1 VTRTL
6 SAPDRPE
13 TPGDER
19 GPGDGP
25 APVEGLDR
33 LRILLAAAMGTVL
46 VSYAM
51 LVPVAALIMGT
62 AGGSASVDGAFAVSI
77 PLWLAAHQI
86 PMTLEGQ
93 PIGVLP
99 LLPTLAVAV
108 VVAIGTRWSVRRLGG
123 RGRVDPGPVI
133 AGQAGAHAAVAVL
146 GSALLPR
153 AAEVVVSPW
162 GAMVGGGLVAGLA
175 AAIGVLRACGPPDAW
190 RERLPGWPA
199 AGLAAAAVGGAALL
213 ALGALAVLVGL
224 GFGATRVHAGY
235 VAVAPAFGAGLGL
248 TLLALAYL
256 PNAVVAGASWL
267 LGPGVEVGT
276 ASVSPLGST
285 SGPLPPFPL
294 FGALPVGTP
303 PVWAVVV
310 FLLPAGVGLLVGGT
324 CRRVLGPSS
333 TVVQRIRA
341 VGTAAALLGVAGALA
356 AALAGGRLAAGPFDP
371 VVVPPW
377 LVLLAVLLW
386 VGGPGALVALVQRGA
401 EAPDGYRHVEEE
413 RRDPETG
420 DWDDEWD
427 EAADDESGHDA
438 PGHED
443 LEPDGDD
450 PEDGGLVEADDEA
463 DRQGRPGASTE
474 PVEHGDLDGYPRPDD
489 EMRDDPVDDAPADDD
504 LTDLDPTDSGLADDD
519 SADRDPA
526 DRDPA
531 DRDPADRDPADR
543 DPADRGPAGDALA
556 DDAPADAPA
565 PGDGPMPRARSVGD
579 RYSERE
585 QRRREKRRERTRQE
599 REGGPRASRFRR
611 AEPRQAPARAA
622 EPLQSPAPE
631 RRAAEPAP
639 ERRVAEPAAERRV
652 AERRAAGSR
661 VPGSRAAESRAPES
675 RGPVKPARNAPN
687 EETEPK
693 PRTVA
698 ELVAQRARQA
708 EEAAREE

>member
-450 PEDGGLVEADDEA
+450 PEDGGLVKA

-526 DRDPA
+526 DRG
-531 DRDPADRDPADR
+531 
-543 DPADRGPAGDALA
+543 PADRGPAGDALA
-556 DDAPADAPA
+556 DDEPADAPA
-565 PGDGPMPRARSVGD
+565 PGDGPMPRARSVGA

-611 AEPRQAPARAA
+611 AEPRQAPARTA

-631 RRAAEPAP
+631 RRA
-639 ERRVAEPAAERRV
+639 AEPAAERRV

>member
-1 VTRTL
+1 MTRSL

-25 APVEGLDR
+25 TPVEGLDR

-51 LVPVAALIMGT
+51 LVPVAALVMGT
-62 AGGSASVDGAFAVSI
+62 AGGSVSVDGAFAVSI

-86 PMTLEGQ
+86 PMALEGQ

-123 RGRVDPGPVI
+123 RFRLDTGPVI
-133 AGQAGAHAAVAVL
+133 ASQAGAHAAVAVL

-175 AAIGVLRACGPPDAW
+175 AAIGVLRACGLPDAW

-213 ALGALAVLVGL
+213 TLGALAVLVGL

-310 FLLPAGVGLLVGGT
+310 FLLPAGVGLLVGGM

-341 VGTAAALLGVAGALA
+341 VGTAAALLAAAGALA
-356 AALAGGRLAAGPFDP
+356 ATLAGGRLAAGPFDP

-427 EAADDESGHDA
+427 EAAYDESGHDV

-450 PEDGGLVEADDEA
+450 PEDRGPVDAASEAETDD
-463 DRQGRPGASTE
+463 DRQRRRGASAE
-474 PVEHGDLDGYPRPDD
+474 PVDHGDLDGYARPED
-489 EMRDDPVDDAPADDD
+489 EVRDGPVDDASPDD
-504 LTDLDPTDSGLADDD
+504 
-519 SADRDPA
+519 
-526 DRDPA
+526 
-531 DRDPADRDPADR
+531 
-543 DPADRGPAGDALA
+543 DALA
-556 DDAPADAPA
+556 DDDLADDDLADDDLADREPVDGGLADDPAGDGSTGDDPAATPA
-565 PGDGPMPRARSVGD
+565 PGDEPLSRARSVGA

-611 AEPRQAPARAA
+611 AEPRQGPARAA
-622 EPLQSPAPE
+622 EPVSE
-631 RRAAEPAP
+631 RRAAEPP
-639 ERRVAEPAAERRV
+639 V
-652 AERRAAGSR
+652 ERRAAGPR
-661 VPGSRAAESRAPES
+661 IPGSRAPES
-675 RGPVKPARNAPN
+675 HAPESHAPGPGASGEPAHDAPR
-687 EETEPK
+687 EGTEAK

-698 ELVAQRARQA
+698 ELVALRARQA
-708 EEAAREE
+708 EEAARGD

>member
-6 SAPDRPE
+6 SAADRPE

-25 APVEGLDR
+25 APLEGLDR

-51 LVPVAALIMGT
+51 LVPVAALVMGS

-86 PMTLEGQ
+86 PLTLEGQ

-108 VVAIGTRWSVRRLGG
+108 VVAFGTRWSVRRLGG
-123 RGRVDPGPVI
+123 RFRLDTGPVI
-133 AGQAGAHAAVAVL
+133 ASQAGAHAAVAVL

-153 AAEVVVSPW
+153 AAAVVVSPW

-175 AAIGVLRACGPPDAW
+175 AAVGVVRTVGLPDAW

-213 ALGALAVLVGL
+213 TLGSLALLVGL
-224 GFGATRVHAGY
+224 GFGATRVLATYG
-235 VAVAPAFGAGLGL
+235 AVAPTFGAGLGL

-294 FGALPVGTP
+294 FGALPVGMP

-341 VGTAAALLGVAGALA
+341 VGTATALLAVAGTLV

-371 VVVPPW
+371 VVVPAW
-377 LVLLAVLLW
+377 LVLVAVLLW

-401 EAPDGYRHVEEE
+401 EAPEGYRHVEEE
-413 RRDPETG
+413 RRDPVTG
-420 DWDDEWD
+420 DWYDEWD
-427 EAADDESGHDA
+427 SEPEPPGEDEADEPARDEFEPDGDAPDDQDPMDAEAADDRQDG
-438 PGHED
+438 PGTST
-443 LEPDGDD
+443 
-450 PEDGGLVEADDEA
+450 DEA
-463 DRQGRPGASTE
+463 E
-474 PVEHGDLDGYPRPDD
+474 PADHGDPADGYAEPED
-489 EMRDDPVDDAPADDD
+489 EMRDDPEDDDPTPGDPADHD
-504 LTDLDPTDSGLADDD
+504 LADGDLADHEPADHDLADGDPTDG
-519 SADRDPA
+519 DPA
-526 DRDPA
+526 P
-531 DRDPADRDPADR
+531 
-543 DPADRGPAGDALA
+543 
-556 DDAPADAPA
+556 
-565 PGDGPMPRARSVGD
+565 
-579 RYSERE
+579 SERE
-585 QRRREKRRERTRQE
+585 LRRREKRRERTRQE
-599 REGGPRASRFRR
+599 REGGPRTSRFRR
-611 AEPRQAPARAA
+611 AEPLQAPARAS
-622 EPLQSPAPE
+622 EFPAPE
-631 RRAAEPAP
+631 SRTPESGAPESGAPESGALESRAAKSH
-639 ERRVAEPAAERRV
+639 AAES
-652 AERRAAGSR
+652 RAAGSR
-661 VPGSRAAESRAPES
+661 APGYRAPE
-675 RGPVKPARNAPN
+675 KPARSASG
-687 EETEPK
+687 EDTEPK

-698 ELVAQRARQA
+698 ELVALRARQA
-708 EEAAREE
+708 EEAARGE

>member
-13 TPGDER
+13 TSGDER

-51 LVPVAALIMGT
+51 LVPVAALVMGT

-86 PMTLEGQ
+86 PMALEGQ

-123 RGRVDPGPVI
+123 RFRLDTGPVI
-133 AGQAGAHAAVAVL
+133 ASQAGAHAAVAVL

-175 AAIGVLRACGPPDAW
+175 AAIGVLRACGLPDAW

-213 ALGALAVLVGL
+213 VLGALAVLVGL

-341 VGTAAALLGVAGALA
+341 VGTAAGLLALAGALA
-356 AALAGGRLAAGPFDP
+356 ATLAGGRLAAGPFDP

-413 RRDPETG
+413 RRGPETG
-420 DWDDEWD
+420 DWGDEWD
-427 EAADDESGHDA
+427 EAAYEESGHDA

-450 PEDGGLVEADDEA
+450 PEDRGPVDAVGEAEADD
-463 DRQGRPGASTE
+463 DRQRGRGASNEPVDHGDRDGYARPG
-474 PVEHGDLDGYPRPDD
+474 D
-489 EMRDDPVDDAPADDD
+489 EMRDDPADDASADDD
-504 LTDLDPTDSGLADDD
+504 LTDHDPAEGGLADE
-519 SADRDPA
+519 DPA
-526 DRDPA
+526 DRDSADHHPADHRPA
-531 DRDPADRDPADR
+531 DRD
-543 DPADRGPAGDALA
+543 PAGDALA
-556 DDAPADAPA
+556 DDGPADAPA
-565 PGDGPMPRARSVGD
+565 PGDEPLSRARSVGA

-611 AEPRQAPARAA
+611 AEPRQAPVRAA

-639 ERRVAEPAAERRV
+639 ERRAAEPP

-661 VPGSRAAESRAPES
+661 VPGTRAPES
-675 RGPVKPARNAPN
+675 RAPVKPARNAPS
-687 EETEPK
+687 EDTEPK

-698 ELVAQRARQA
+698 ELVALRARQA
-708 EEAAREE
+708 EEVARGD